1 MTQGTER
8 LKTGFLLFS
17 GITALDFVGPY
28 EVLARAPELDVVL
41 IAKSK
46 GEARSELGLALVAEE
61 DFASAPDLDILC
73 VPGGKGIVE
82 AASDPA
88 TIDFLKRQAAAARF
102 VTSVCTGALLLGA
115 AGLLEGYRATTHWL
129 SLDLLPL
136 VGAIP
141 VDERVVKD
149 RNRITSAGITAG
161 IDFALALVGE
171 VSGPQRAAEIELM
184 LQYDPAPPFKS
195 GHPRIADP
203 VLVQVL
209 SETRRALQE
218 ERRAYFAERVI

>member
-1 MTQGTER
+1 MTSGTAPLR
-8 LKTGFLLFS
+8 RLLFFPNS
-17 GITALDFVGPY
+17 RRSNAVGPY
-28 EVLARAPELDVVL
+28 EVLVRAPELDVRL

-46 GEARSELGLALVAEE
+46 GEVSGEL

-73 VPGGKGIVE
+73 VPGGSGIVQ
-82 AASDPA
+82 AASDAA
-88 TIDFLKRQAAAARF
+88 TIDFLKRQGAAARF
-102 VTSVCTGALLLGA
+102 VTSICTGALLLGA
-115 AGLLEGYRATTHWL
+115 AGLLKGYRATTHWL

-171 VSGPQRAAEIELM
+171 ISGPQRAAEIELM

-203 VLVQVL
+203 VLVQGL
-209 SETRRALQE
+209 SETRRALRE
-218 ERRAYFAERVI
+218 ERRAFFAELVT